1 MSEYETSSFA
11 TDTTSSAVAVD
22 DIRSDTSLSMSH
34 SLEGTNTV
42 KPNDNDTTK
51 VDGWEDILGSGSLM
65 KKIVQEGKPDS
76 RPQRMENCIINY
88 TCTLEDGTLVE
99 KKDKFQ
105 VQLGDYEVI
114 QGLDLALS
122 LMNVGEISKLKIQSR
137 LAYGQKGLDTL
148 VPPDATVHFDV
159 ELTSVEPDDEPK
171 ELSITQ
177 RRTKGNEKRD
187 RGNWWYSRGEN
198 QLAIQCYRRALEYLD
213 EVEGG
218 IQFPTDDK
226 SSASDTALQQ
236 ILEDR
241 IHVFNNMAAAQLKLE
256 LYDAALQS
264 LQTVLRCQPDNVKA
278 LFRKARVHKAK
289 NDVQTA
295 LSYLKKAIKLSPND
309 GDILKEIASLEKIRE
324 KQKKSEKELAQ
335 RMLNG
340 LSNKN
345 NSQRKK
351 RSSSPKFMTLVTL
364 GATITVGLVGLAIY
378 RFKFT

>member
-1 MSEYETSSFA
+1 MSEYDTSSLA
-11 TDTTSSAVAVD
+11 TDTSSGVATD
-22 DIRSDTSLSMSH
+22 DLKSETSLSTSP
-34 SLEGTNTV
+34 SLESPETV
-42 KPNDNDTTK
+42 KPSDNDTTK
-51 VDGWEDILGSGSLM
+51 TDGWEDILGSGSLL

-88 TCTLEDGTLVE
+88 TCTLEDGKLVE
-99 KKDKFQ
+99 KKDKFK

-122 LMNVGEISKLKIQSR
+122 LMNLGEICELKIQSR
-137 LAYGQKGLDTL
+137 LAYGPKGSDTL
-148 VPPDATVHFDV
+148 IPPDATVHFEV
-159 ELTSVEPDDEPK
+159 ELAAIEPDDEPK
-171 ELSITQ
+171 DLSITQ
-177 RRTKGNEKRD
+177 RRFKGNEKRD
-187 RGNWWYSRGEN
+187 RGNWWYSRGDN
-198 QLAIQCYRRALEYLD
+198 QIAIQCYRRALEYLD

-226 SSASDTALQQ
+226 SNASDSALQQ

-289 NDVQTA
+289 NDIQTA
-295 LSYLKKAIKLSPND
+295 LSNLKKAIKLSPND
-309 GDILKEIASLEKIRE
+309 TDILKEIASLEKIKE

-335 RMLNG
+335 RMFNG
-340 LSNKN
+340 LNNKN

-351 RSSSPKFMTLVTL
+351 RSSTPKFMTFATL
-364 GATITVGLVGLAIY
+364 GVTITVGLVGLAIY